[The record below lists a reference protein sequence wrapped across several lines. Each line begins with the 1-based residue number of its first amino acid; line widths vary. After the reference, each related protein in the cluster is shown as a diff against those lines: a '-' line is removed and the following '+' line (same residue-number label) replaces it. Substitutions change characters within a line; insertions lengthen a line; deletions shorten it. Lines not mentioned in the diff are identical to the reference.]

1 MRISTLSTE
10 MVNFNV
16 EVRCEASPNVAETRS
31 PCKIRSTEVAFVRC
45 PSSTRNLRLFI
56 ESLAALLVVN
66 CEGPACKLEYIAVR
80 FHEWPASFCVPRQRV
95 RWKFGI
101 GIEGFDLSRRLEC
114 SAFCVNIAMEVIVEL
129 YFALIQCTRRN

>member
-1 MRISTLSTE
+1 MRISILSAE
-10 MVNFNV
+10 VVNFNV
-16 EVRCEASPNVAETRS
+16 EVRCEASSNVAETRS
-31 PCKIRSTEVAFVRC
+31 PCKTRSTEVASVRC

-56 ESLAALLVVN
+56 ESLAALLVVH
-66 CEGPACKLEYIAVR
+66 CEGPACKLEYIGVR

-95 RWKFGI
+95 RWKF

-129 YFALIQCTRRN
+129 YFVLIQCTRRN